1 MVKAVLSVQMVS
13 LVARWRCKCPGNNNK
28 GVSVS

>member
-1 MVKAVLSVQMVS
+1 MVTAVLSVQMVG
-13 LVARWRCKCPGNNNK
+13 LVARWWCKYPVNREE